1 MRNQVKSLSCSLV
14 AGVSLL
20 LGDVARATSD
30 IWDGETD
37 GVWATGANWVGSGTP
52 GTADTATFSG
62 TGNGNTII
70 DLGVG
75 VTLNALLFDTSSAA
89 GYTIGAGAAGSQTLR
104 LDNAGS
110 VTINGDVVSNQVIN
124 AALSLT
130 NAANA
135 TATIANNSAALLTLA
150 GGIAA
155 NVASGNGLLTV
166 TGAGN
171 TTVPQPVTK
180 PGAGSNALLK
190 QGAGMLTLSA
200 GSTWSGNAALGRVP
214 ATSAGFPLVTREGA
228 LLLNGGTHTVNG
240 ELVIGG
246 VVADGGIG
254 QNARVLVDNS
264 TLNITGWFSVG
275 RGNGTGGVSSDLI
288 ASNAAVLSAANFS
301 AGFDGGNAANRPKG
315 AITLNNTAMLTITG
329 NGEFK
334 IGESAG
340 SDMAATLNNASK
352 IVAAGT
358 GFKAIGQLGLGSL
371 TLNDSSSVR
380 FGNGFA
386 YIGYRSGTGVLSM
399 ATGTLFANGGE
410 VRVGGSDI
418 SGTAYNGMGTF
429 TMTGGTAEIGTLV
442 VARGNNNQNTVSGS
456 VTVSGGT
463 LTCTN
468 DMILGFAGNNNLG
481 KLSINGGTVSVGTT
495 AIKWMRVG
503 QWDTSKGQVD
513 ILSGELKLN
522 ASSCIKMNGE
532 GTIGANVINQ
542 TGGAVTFYSDNGVTV
557 GGTGNLD
564 LQRAGAAAS
573 SNTYHLDGGTLTVP
587 QILSTA
593 VTGTRTFNFNGGTLK
608 AAAASTS
615 FMNLGAGNARANVR
629 DNGAIIDS
637 NGKNITVAQA
647 LLQSN
652 VSGDVGT
659 GGLRK
664 LGTGTLTLSAVNTYT
679 GPTAVS
685 NGTMLVSGSLANGSA
700 VLVESNAVLLANGT
714 VGGTVAVAAGATLG
728 GSGTINNLV
737 TLAPGNAAVSLT
749 NSASATLTLGGGL
762 TLDDGNLLAFDVG
775 ATSDKI
781 AITGGVFTKNPGTV
795 TVTVANIANFSVGRY
810 DLISGG
816 GITSTNGFVLGNA
829 VEPFRLSLEASDG
842 KLQLVVDAAWL
853 SAWWK
858 GDVDGVWNTYNAG
871 NGNWDETQS
880 GGTNAVGIPL
890 ANFNLHFS
898 ADNAANFATTLGTN
912 TIINTL
918 SFDTGSAVT
927 IGGTETLTVN
937 AGIVNSAAAGANSIT
952 VGGLILG
959 GDQTWVNNSANPF
972 KVTAP
977 VSGLCSLTK
986 SGTGNLTLTAANTF
1000 SGPTTINEGTL
1011 QLGDGIVD
1019 GSLTSAISN
1028 NASLAYVVASAQTA
1042 PGPISGSGVV
1052 EKTGAGTLTLTAAN
1066 TYSGP
1071 TTISEGTLQ
1080 LGNGTTAGSLGAN
1093 VTVTNNAVLAYN
1105 VPTDQSLKH
1114 TISGSGVL
1122 TKTGTGKVALYGGNT
1137 YSGGTIVNN
1146 GVLSYDA
1153 SGRTDEPNVTP
1164 FGSGSVTLNSGSAL
1178 RLGETVG
1185 TYNNSLF
1192 TIANN
1197 IVLSNAAINALDG
1210 NLHLTGSL
1218 FVGLNGGQLG
1228 STYNSGNA
1236 TESNKGLIFDGVVS
1250 GSGSLTV
1257 RHTGYNTGNQW
1268 NASFVAFANAAN
1280 TYSGTITVNPM
1291 SGVNGGSYLGINAG
1305 TALANATVS
1314 LNGNNTSTYKKFGDS
1329 LLVFNTGL
1337 GSAMLGALSG
1347 SGDVVLTGYNEV
1359 THVYGGDAIELVV
1372 GNNNASTAYSGA
1384 IGGLGG
1390 LTKIGAGVLQ
1400 LTGAHS
1406 YSGTTEAQG
1415 GTIMCLSPLRPALA
1429 YTFNTGYATNS
1440 GRLSVA
1446 TTLGATAPTFS
1457 ATGGPRDGLGV
1468 ATFAGGANSYIDIAA
1483 PSLPNLS
1490 SAANYT
1496 IAMWIRTTQAGAAYL
1511 YKGDLGWGSNDQTFY
1526 LNEGNTTPGTKVGGV
1541 QWAGE
1546 WVTGATAVNDGTWK
1560 FISIVRSNSISTVY
1574 VNGVVDGTDNGMWN
1588 PEQGTQRI
1596 RIGWSPSDDGS
1607 SPFIGDI
1614 SGVYVFDRALT
1625 DTQITS
1631 LMETGSDGALCAS
1644 ILPPATAVQTA
1655 DGAILGFDGVGQTIA
1670 SLTGV
1675 PGSVVSIVNSALTV
1689 NPAAGS
1695 AEFAGTI
1702 TGVNGAVVKAGNGTQ
1717 VLNGTNSY
1725 TGVTRVEG
1733 GTMAGTFVA
1742 TNSALVVSAGG
1753 TIAPGNAGVGT
1764 MEFADV
1770 TIETDGRL
1778 AFDLVSIAGSDKIIT
1793 TGALSL
1799 NGLSFTN
1806 CTFACP
1812 GHLPAGNYVLVDA
1825 TSVSGSLGAQVE
1837 GLLTDAHTMASL
1849 RVDAVNGDLV
1859 LKVES
1864 NGTLIRLR

>member
-1 MRNQVKSLSCSLV
+1 M
-14 AGVSLL
+14 
-20 LGDVARATSD
+20 GDVALAASD

-37 GVWATGANWVGSGTP
+37 GVWATGSNWVGSGVP
-52 GTADTATFSG
+52 GTGDTATFSG
-62 TGNGNTII
+62 LGNGYTII

-75 VTLNALLFDTSSAA
+75 VTLSSLLFDTSSAA
-89 GYTIGAGAAGSQTLR
+89 GYTIGAGTAGSQTLR
-104 LDNAGS
+104 LDNAGA
-110 VTINGDVVSNQVIN
+110 VTINADVVNNQLIN
-124 AALSLT
+124 AALGLT

-150 GGIAA
+150 GGIVA

-171 TTVPQPVTK
+171 TTVSQPITK

-190 QGAGMLTLSA
+190 HGAGMLTLSA
-200 GSTWSGNAALGRVP
+200 GSSWSGNAALGRVP
-214 ATSAGFPLVTREGA
+214 ATSAGFPLVAREGA
-228 LLLNGGTHTVNG
+228 LFLNGGTHTVNG

-246 VVADGGIG
+246 VVADGGMG

-264 TLNITGWFSVG
+264 TLNITGWLSVG
-275 RGNGTGGVSSDLI
+275 RGNGTGGVSSELI
-288 ASNAAVLSAANFS
+288 ASNAAVISSANFS
-301 AGFDGGNAANRPKG
+301 AGYDGGNVANTPKG
-315 AITLNNTAMLTITG
+315 AIALNNTATLTVTG

-334 IGESAG
+334 IAESAG
-340 SDMAATLNNASK
+340 SDMTATLNNSSK

-399 ATGTLFANGGE
+399 ATGTFFANGGE
-410 VRVGGSDI
+410 VRVGGSDA

-429 TMTGGTAEIGTLV
+429 TMTGGTAEMGALV
-442 VARGNNNQNTVSGS
+442 IARGNNNQNTVSGS

-481 KLSINGGTVSVGTT
+481 KLTINGGTVSVGTT

-503 QWDTSKGQVD
+503 QWDTSRGQVD

-542 TGGAVTFYSDNGVTV
+542 SGGAVTFYSDNGVTV
-557 GGTGNLD
+557 GGVGNLD

-573 SNTYHLDGGTLTVP
+573 VNTYHLDGGTLTVP
-587 QILSTA
+587 QILSSAT
-593 VTGTRTFNFNGGTLK
+593 TGTRTFNFNGGTLR
-608 AAAASTS
+608 AAASSAT
-615 FMNLGAGNARANVR
+615 FMNLGTGNARANVR

-652 VSGDVGT
+652 VSGDAGT
-659 GGLRK
+659 GGLMK
-664 LGTGTLTLSAVNTYT
+664 FGTGTLTLSAGNTYA
-679 GPTAVS
+679 GPTTVS
-685 NGTMLVSGSLANGSA
+685 NGTLLVSGSLANGS
-700 VLVESNAVLLANGT
+700 VVSVVSNAALIANGT
-714 VGGTVAVAAGATLG
+714 VGGTVAVAAGATVG
-728 GSGTINNLV
+728 GAGTINNLV
-737 TLAPGNAAVSLT
+737 TLAPGNAAISLT

-775 ATSDKI
+775 ATADKI

-795 TVTVANIANFSVGRY
+795 TVTVANIANFSVGTY
-810 DLISGG
+810 DLITGAN
-816 GITSTNGFVLGNA
+816 ITSTNGFVLANA
-829 VEPFRLSLEASDG
+829 IEPFRLWLTASDG
-842 KLQLVVDAAWL
+842 KLQLVVAAEWVT
-853 SAWWK
+853 AWWK
-858 GDVDGVWNTYNAG
+858 GDVDSVWNTYNAG
-871 NGNWDETQS
+871 NGNWDATQS
-880 GGTNAVGIPL
+880 GGTDVAGIPL

-898 ADNAANFATTLGTN
+898 ADSAANFDTTLGTN
-912 TIINTL
+912 TIVNTL
-918 SFDTGSAVT
+918 SFDTGTPVT
-927 IGGTETLTVN
+927 ISGADTLTVN
-937 AGIVNSAAAGANSIT
+937 AGIVNSAAAGANSIS
-952 VGGLILG
+952 VSGLVLG
-959 GDQTWVNNSANPF
+959 GDQTWVNNSATPF

-977 VSGLCSLTK
+977 VSGLCALTK
-986 SGTGNLTLTAANTF
+986 SGTGNLTMTAANTY

-1011 QLGDGIVD
+1011 QLGDGAVD
-1019 GSLTSAISN
+1019 GSVTSAISN

-1042 PGPISGSGVV
+1042 PAPISGSGAVT
-1052 EKTGAGTLTLTAAN
+1052 KTGAGTLTMTAMN
-1066 TYSGP
+1066 NYSGP

-1080 LGNGTTAGSLGAN
+1080 LGNGTTAGSLAADCFI
-1093 VTVTNNAVLAYN
+1093 TNSAVLAYN

-1114 TISGSGVL
+1114 TISGSGAL

-1137 YSGGTIVNN
+1137 YSGGTIVNG

-1153 SGRTDEPNVTP
+1153 TGRTAEPNVTP
-1164 FGSGSVTLNSGSAL
+1164 FGTGIVTLNSGTAL

-1210 NLHLTGSL
+1210 NLHLTGAL
-1218 FVGLNGGQLG
+1218 LVGLNGGQLG

-1236 TESNKGLIFDGVVS
+1236 AESNKGLIVDGIVS
-1250 GSGSLTV
+1250 GSGDLTV
-1257 RHTGYNTGNQW
+1257 RHTGYNTGNSW

-1305 TALANATVS
+1305 TALANATVN

-1329 LLVFNTGL
+1329 TLVFNTGL
-1337 GSAMLGALSG
+1337 GSALLGALIG
-1347 SGDVVLTGYNEV
+1347 SGNVVLTGYNEV
-1359 THVYGGDAIELVV
+1359 THAYGTDAIELMV
-1372 GNNNASTAYSGA
+1372 GNNNASALYSGA
-1384 IGGLGG
+1384 MSGLGG
-1390 LTKIGAGVLQ
+1390 VTKTGNGALT
-1400 LTGAHS
+1400 LTGAHT
-1406 YSGTTEAQG
+1406 YSGVTKVQG
-1415 GTIMCLSPLRPALA
+1415 GAILCPSPLKPALA
-1429 YTFNTGYATNS
+1429 YTFNTGTATNS
-1440 GRLSVA
+1440 GRLSVT
-1446 TTLGATAPTFS
+1446 TTLGATPPVFSPTN
-1457 ATGGPRDGLGV
+1457 GPREGLGY

-1483 PSLPNLS
+1483 PSLPNFS
-1490 SAANYT
+1490 SAATYT
-1496 IAMWIRTTQAGAAYL
+1496 IAMWIKTTQAGAAYL
-1511 YKGDLGWGSNDQTFY
+1511 YKGDLGWGANDQTFY

-1541 QWAGE
+1541 QWGGE

-1560 FISIVRSNSISTVY
+1560 FISIVRSNSLATVY

-1588 PEQGTQRI
+1588 AEQGTQRI

-1607 SPFIGDI
+1607 APFIGDI
-1614 SGVYVFDRALT
+1614 SGTYIYDRALT
-1625 DTQITS
+1625 AEQINA
-1631 LMETGSDGALCAS
+1631 LMTTGSDGTLYPS
-1644 ILPPATAVQTA
+1644 ILPVTTAVQLAAGTA
-1655 DGAILGFDGVGQTIA
+1655 LALDGIGQTVA
-1670 SLTGV
+1670 SLTGPADSGV
-1675 PGSVVSIVNSALTV
+1675 SISNSVLTLSPASGSVVFDGTVFGNLGSI
-1689 NPAAGS
+1689 
-1695 AEFAGTI
+1695 
-1702 TGVNGAVVKAGNGTQ
+1702 VKAGAGTQ
-1717 VLNGTNSY
+1717 ALNGGNPY
-1725 TGVTRVEG
+1725 TGATRV
-1733 GTMAGTFVA
+1733 TAGTLAGICVA
-1742 TNSALVVSAGG
+1742 TNSALVIAAGG
-1753 TIAPGNAGVGT
+1753 TVAPGNGGVGA

-1778 AFDLVSIAGSDKIIT
+1778 AFDLVSVAGSDKIIT

-1806 CTFACP
+1806 CAFSCT

-1825 TSVSGSLGAQVE
+1825 TSVSGSLGAEVE
-1837 GLLTDAHTMASL
+1837 GLLPAAHTMARL
-1849 RVDAVNGDLV
+1849 MVDEEHGDLI
-1859 LKVES
+1859 LKVAS

>member
-1 MRNQVKSLSCSLV
+1 MRNQVKSLWCLLV

-20 LGDVARATSD
+20 MGDVARATSD

-37 GVWATGANWVGSGTP
+37 GIWATGANWVGSGTP
-52 GTADTATFSG
+52 GTGDTATFSNA
-62 TGNGNTII
+62 GNGYTTI
-70 DLGVG
+70 DLGMG
-75 VTLNALLFDTSSAA
+75 VTLGALLFDTSSAA
-89 GYTIGAGAAGSQTLR
+89 AYTIGSGAAGSQTLR
-104 LDNAGS
+104 LDYAG
-110 VTINGDVVSNQVIN
+110 TITVNPDVASNQLLN
-124 AALSLT
+124 ASLSLT

-135 TATIANNSAALLTLA
+135 TATIANNSSALLTLA
-150 GGIAA
+150 GGIVA
-155 NVASGNGLLTV
+155 NVASGNGLLTF
-166 TGAGN
+166 TGVGN
-171 TTVPQPVTK
+171 TSVTQPITK

-190 QGAGMLTLSA
+190 QGTGLLTFSA
-200 GSTWSGNAALGRVP
+200 NSTWSGTG
-214 ATSAGFPLVTREGA
+214 AGFPLVAREGD
-228 LLLNGGTHTVNG
+228 LMLNSGTHTVNG

-246 VVADGGIG
+246 VVVNGGAG
-254 QNARVLVDNS
+254 QNARVIVDNS
-264 TLNITGWFSVG
+264 TLIITSWFSLG
-275 RGNGTGGVSSDLI
+275 RGNGTGAVSSDLI
-288 ASNAAVLSAANFS
+288 ASNAAVITAANLS
-301 AGFDGGNAANRPKG
+301 AGFNGGNAANLPKG
-315 AITLNNTAMLTITG
+315 SMTLNGSSSLTVSGASFFVGESDGADMTLTVNNTATVNSNPRIQLG
-329 NGEFK
+329 VNNA
-334 IGESAG
+334 IG
-340 SDMAATLNNASK
+340 TLNMNGGTVIAK
-352 IVAAGT
+352 GITIAQGNNNTKTGT
-358 GFKAIGQLGLGSL
+358 GTVTINA
-371 TLNDSSSVR
+371 
-380 FGNGFA
+380 
-386 YIGYRSGTGVLSM
+386 
-399 ATGTLFANGGE
+399 
-410 VRVGGSDI
+410 
-418 SGTAYNGMGTF
+418 GTF
-429 TMTGGTAEIGTLV
+429 TSSEDV
-442 VARGNNNQNTVSGS
+442 
-456 VTVSGGT
+456 
-463 LTCTN
+463 
-468 DMILGFAGNNNLG
+468 ILGFAGNNNLG
-481 KLSINGGTVSVGTT
+481 KLTLNGGTFNMGTT

-522 ASSCIKMNGE
+522 TSSCIKMNGE

-593 VTGTRTFNFNGGTLK
+593 VTGTRTFNLNGGTLK
-608 AAAASTS
+608 AAAASTA
-615 FMNLGAGNARANVR
+615 FLNLGTGNARANVR

-637 NGKNITVAQA
+637 NEKDITIAQA

-652 VSGDVGT
+652 VSGDVGS

-664 LGTGTLTLSAVNTYT
+664 LGTGTLTLSAVNTYI
-679 GPTAVS
+679 GPTTVS
-685 NGTMLVSGSLANGSA
+685 NGTLLVSGSLANGSA
-700 VLVESNAVLLANGT
+700 VSVESNAVLLANGT
-714 VGGTVAVAAGATLG
+714 VGGTVAVAARATLG
-728 GSGTINNLV
+728 GLGTINNLV

-749 NSASATLTLGGGL
+749 NSSSATLTLGGGL

-795 TVTVANIANFSVGRY
+795 TVTVANIANFSVGTY
-810 DLISGG
+810 DLITGG

-829 VEPFRLSLEASDG
+829 IEPFRLWLAASDG
-842 KLQLVVDAAWL
+842 KLQLVVAAEWL

-858 GDVDGVWNTYNAG
+858 GDVDGIWNTFSAG
-871 NGNWDETQS
+871 NGNWDSSQS
-880 GGTNAVGIPL
+880 GGADVAGVPL

-898 ADNAANFATTLGTN
+898 ADSAANFDNTLGTN
-912 TIINTL
+912 TIVNTL
-918 SFDTGSAVT
+918 NFDTGTPIT
-927 IGGTETLTVN
+927 IAGANTLTVN
-937 AGIVNSAAAGANSIT
+937 AGIVNSSVAGANSIS
-952 VGGLILG
+952 VSGLVLG
-959 GDQTWVNNSANPF
+959 GDQTWVNDSANPF

-986 SGTGNLTLTAANTF
+986 SGTGHLTLTAANTF
-1000 SGPTTINEGTL
+1000 SGPTTVNEGTL
-1011 QLGDGIVD
+1011 QLGDGVVD
-1019 GSLTSAISN
+1019 GSLSSAISN

-1042 PGPISGSGVV
+1042 PGPISGSGAV

-1080 LGNGTTAGSLGAN
+1080 LGNGTTAGSLAAN
-1093 VTVTNNAVLAYN
+1093 CFITNNAVLAYN

-1114 TISGSGVL
+1114 TISGSGAL

-1153 SGRTDEPNVTP
+1153 SGRTAEPNVTP
-1164 FGSGSVTLNSGSAL
+1164 FGSGSVTLNSGTAL

-1192 TIANN
+1192 TIAND
-1197 IVLSNAAINALDG
+1197 IALSNAAINALDG
-1210 NLHLTGSL
+1210 NLHLTGAL

-1236 TESNKGLIFDGVVS
+1236 AESNKGLIVDGIVS

-1257 RHTGYNTGNQW
+1257 RHTGYNTGNSW

-1280 TYSGTITVNPM
+1280 TYSGTVTVNPM
-1291 SGVNGGSYLGINAG
+1291 TGGNGGSYLGINAG
-1305 TALANATVS
+1305 TALANATVN

-1329 LLVFNTGL
+1329 TLVFNTGL
-1337 GSAMLGALSG
+1337 GSATLGALAG
-1347 SGDVVLTGYNEV
+1347 SGDIVLTGYNEV
-1359 THVYGGDAIELVV
+1359 NHVYGGDAIELIV
-1372 GNNNASTAYSGA
+1372 GNTTTDTLYSGVMS
-1384 IGGLGG
+1384 GLGG
-1390 LTKIGAGVLQ
+1390 LTKTGGGTLS
-1400 LTGAHS
+1400 LTGFNT
-1406 YSGTTEAQG
+1406 YSGTTELQG
-1415 GTIMCLSPLRPALA
+1415 GTILCLSPLRPALA
-1429 YTFNTGYATNS
+1429 YTFSTASATNS
-1440 GRLSVA
+1440 GRLSVT
-1446 TTLGATAPTFS
+1446 TTLGATAPSFS
-1457 ATGGPRDGLGV
+1457 TTGGPKDGLGV

-1511 YKGDLGWGSNDQTFY
+1511 YKGDLGWGANDQTFY

-1541 QWAGE
+1541 QWGGE
-1546 WVTGATAVNDGTWK
+1546 WVTGTTAVNDGTWK

-1625 DTQITS
+1625 DPQIIS
-1631 LMETGSDGALCAS
+1631 LMETGSDGALYPS
-1644 ILPPATAVQTA
+1644 VLPPATPVQAA
-1655 DGAILGFDGVGQTIA
+1655 DGATLGFDGVGQTIA

-1675 PGSVVSIVNSALTV
+1675 PGSVVSIVNSALTI
-1689 NPAAGS
+1689 NPASGS
-1695 AEFAGTI
+1695 TEFAGTI
-1702 TGVNGAVVKAGNGTQ
+1702 TGANGAVVKAGNGTQ

-1725 TGVTRVEG
+1725 TGVTRVDS
-1733 GTMAGTFVA
+1733 GTLAGTFVA

-1793 TGALSL
+1793 AGALSL

-1806 CTFACP
+1806 CTFSCP
-1812 GHLPAGNYVLVDA
+1812 SHLPAGNYVLVDA
-1825 TSVSGSLGAQVE
+1825 ASVSGSLGAQVE
-1837 GLLTDAHTMASL
+1837 GLLTDAHTLASL
-1849 RVDAVNGDLV
+1849 QVDAVNGDLV

>member
-1 MRNQVKSLSCSLV
+1 MSIQVKCLYYSLV

-37 GVWATGANWVGSGTP
+37 GVWATSQNWVGNATP
-52 GTADTATFSG
+52 GTGDTATFSG
-62 TGNGNTII
+62 AGNGYTTI
-70 DLGVG
+70 DLGMG
-75 VTLNALLFDTSSAA
+75 VTLGALLFDTSSAA
-89 GYTIGAGAAGSQTLR
+89 AYTIGSGAAGSQTLR
-104 LDNAGS
+104 LDYAGTITVNPDVANNQLLNAS
-110 VTINGDVVSNQVIN
+110 
-124 AALSLT
+124 LSLT

-135 TATIANNSAALLTLA
+135 TASIANNSAALLTLA
-150 GGIAA
+150 GGIVA
-155 NVASGNGLLTV
+155 NVASGNGLLTF
-166 TGAGN
+166 TGTGN
-171 TTVPQPVTK
+171 TAVTQPITK

-190 QGAGMLTLSA
+190 HGTGLLTFSA
-200 GSTWSGNAALGRVP
+200 NSTWSGSG
-214 ATSAGFPLVTREGA
+214 AGFPLVAREGD
-228 LLLNGGTHTVNG
+228 LMLNSGTHTVNG

-246 VVADGGIG
+246 VVVNGGAG
-254 QNARVLVDNS
+254 QNARVIVDNS
-264 TLNITGWFSVG
+264 TLNITSWFSLG

-288 ASNAAVLSAANFS
+288 ASNAAVITAANVS
-301 AGFDGGNAANRPKG
+301 AGFNGGNAANLPKG
-315 AITLNNTAMLTITG
+315 SMTLNGSSSLTVSGANFFVGESDGADMTLTVNNTASINSNPRIQLG
-329 NGEFK
+329 VNNA
-334 IGESAG
+334 IG
-340 SDMAATLNNASK
+340 TLNMNGGTVIAK
-352 IVAAGT
+352 GITIAQGNNNTKTGT
-358 GFKAIGQLGLGSL
+358 GTVTINA
-371 TLNDSSSVR
+371 
-380 FGNGFA
+380 
-386 YIGYRSGTGVLSM
+386 
-399 ATGTLFANGGE
+399 
-410 VRVGGSDI
+410 
-418 SGTAYNGMGTF
+418 GTF
-429 TMTGGTAEIGTLV
+429 TSSEDV
-442 VARGNNNQNTVSGS
+442 
-456 VTVSGGT
+456 
-463 LTCTN
+463 
-468 DMILGFAGNNNLG
+468 ILGFAGNNNLG
-481 KLSINGGTVSVGTT
+481 KLTLNGGTFNMGTT

-522 ASSCIKMNGE
+522 TSSCIKMNGE

-564 LQRAGAAAS
+564 LQRAGSAAS

-608 AAAASTS
+608 AAAASTA
-615 FMNLGAGNARANVR
+615 FMNLGTGNARANVR

-664 LGTGTLTLSAVNTYT
+664 LGTGTLTLSAVNTYA
-679 GPTAVS
+679 GPTTVS

-700 VLVESNAVLLANGT
+700 VSVESNAVLLANGT

-728 GSGTINNLV
+728 GSGIINNLV
-737 TLAPGNAAVSLT
+737 TLSAGDASINMT
-749 NSASATLTLGGGL
+749 NSVISTLTLAGGL
-762 TLDDGNLLAFDVG
+762 TLNDGNLLSFDVG
-775 ATSDKI
+775 ATADKI
-781 AITGGVFTKNPGTV
+781 AMTAGSYTKNPGTV
-795 TVTVANIANFSVGRY
+795 MVNIANVANFSIGTY
-810 DLISGG
+810 DLITGA
-816 GITSTNGFVLGNA
+816 GITSTNGFVLANTIT
-829 VEPFRLSLEASDG
+829 PFLISLTVADG
-842 KLQLVVDAAWL
+842 KLQLVVAAEWVM
-853 SAWWK
+853 AWWK

-880 GGTNAVGIPL
+880 GGTDADGIPL

-898 ADNAANFATTLGTN
+898 ADGAANFDTTLGTN
-912 TIINTL
+912 TIVNTL
-918 SFDTGSAVT
+918 SFDTGTPIT
-927 IGGTETLTVN
+927 IAGANTLTVN
-937 AGIVNSAAAGANSIT
+937 AGIVNGAAAGANSIS
-952 VGGLILG
+952 VSGLVLG

-977 VSGLCSLTK
+977 VSGLCGLTK
-986 SGTGNLTLTAANTF
+986 SGTGSLILTAANTF

-1011 QLGDGIVD
+1011 QLGDGSVD

-1080 LGNGTTAGSLGAN
+1080 LGNGTTAGSLASGN
-1093 VTVTNNAVLAYN
+1093 LITNNALLAYN
-1105 VPTDQSLKH
+1105 VPTDQSIQH
-1114 TISGSGVL
+1114 TITGMGAL

-1164 FGSGSVTLNSGSAL
+1164 FGSGSVTLNSGTTL

-1185 TYNNSLF
+1185 GYNNAAYM
-1192 TIANN
+1192 IANATT
-1197 IVLSNAAINALDG
+1197 LSNATINVLDG
-1210 NLHLTGSL
+1210 SQHLTGALTIGS
-1218 FVGLNGGQLG
+1218 NGGQLG
-1228 STYNSGNA
+1228 STYNAGNVY
-1236 TESNKGLIFDGVVS
+1236 EGSKGLFLDGVVT
-1250 GSGSLTV
+1250 GSGNLTV
-1257 RHTGYNTGNQW
+1257 QHTGYFVGNSW
-1268 NASFVAFANAAN
+1268 NCSFVAFANDAN
-1280 TYSGTITVNPM
+1280 TYSGTVTVNPM
-1291 SGVNGGSYLGINAG
+1291 GGANGGSYLGINASS
-1305 TALANATVS
+1305 ALANATIN
-1314 LNGNNTSTYKKFGDS
+1314 LNGNNTSTYKNFGNS

-1337 GSAMLGALSG
+1337 GSAMLGGLAG
-1347 SGDVVLTGYNEV
+1347 SGDIVLTGYNEV

-1384 IGGLGG
+1384 MGGLGG

-1415 GTIMCLSPLRPALA
+1415 GTILCLSPLRPALA
-1429 YTFNTGYATNS
+1429 YTFNTGFATNS
-1440 GRLSVA
+1440 GRLSV
-1446 TTLGATAPTFS
+1446 TTALGSTAPTFS
-1457 ATGGPRDGLGV
+1457 TSGGPKDGLGV
-1468 ATFAGGANSYIDIAA
+1468 ATFAGGANSYIDITAS
-1483 PSLPNLS
+1483 SLPNLS

-1541 QWAGE
+1541 QWGGE
-1546 WVTGATAVNDGTWK
+1546 WVTGTTAVNDGTWK

-1614 SGVYVFDRALT
+1614 SGVYIYDRALT

-1631 LMETGSDGALCAS
+1631 LMETGSDGILCAS
-1644 ILPPATAVQTA
+1644 ILPPATAVQAA
-1655 DGAILGFDGVGQTIA
+1655 DGATLGFEGVGQTIA

-1689 NPAAGS
+1689 NPEAGS
-1695 AEFAGTI
+1695 AEFAGMI
-1702 TGVNGAVVKAGNGTQ
+1702 TGLNGSVVKAGNGTQ
-1717 VLNGTNSY
+1717 ILNGTNSY
-1725 TGVTRVEG
+1725 TGVTRVNA
-1733 GTMAGTFVA
+1733 GTLAGTFVA

-1753 TIAPGNAGVGT
+1753 AIAPGNAGVGT

-1778 AFDLVSIAGSDKIIT
+1778 AFDLVSIAGSDKIVT

-1799 NGLSFTN
+1799 DGLSFTN

-1825 TSVSGSLGAQVE
+1825 ASVSGSLGAQVE

-1849 RVDAVNGDLV
+1849 LVDAVNGDLV

-1864 NGTLIRLR
+1864 NGTLLMFR